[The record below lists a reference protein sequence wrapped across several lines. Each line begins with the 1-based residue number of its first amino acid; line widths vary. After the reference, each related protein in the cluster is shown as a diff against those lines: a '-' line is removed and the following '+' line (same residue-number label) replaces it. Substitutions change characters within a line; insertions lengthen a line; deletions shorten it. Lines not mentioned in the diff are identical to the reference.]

1 MAQGPPSREPDP
13 QNSAADV
20 PRAADGAGGAALT
33 ETAADAPDNVPETTL
48 GEFRILRRLGKGG
61 MAEVFLAEQ
70 MSLKRNVAIK
80 VLREERLADE
90 THLKRFKTEATAAAA
105 LNHPNI
111 VQVFTIGEQ
120 NGTHYIA
127 QEYVQGMNLREYVT
141 RKGPPEMGLALHIMK
156 QVASALQA
164 AHAAG
169 IVHRDIKPENI
180 MLTRRGDVK
189 VADFGLAQLTQSG
202 ERVHLT
208 QVGITMGTPLY
219 MSPEQVNG
227 RKLDSRTDIYSLGVT
242 CYHMLTGAPPF
253 RGETALSVAV
263 QHLKQEPER
272 LERVRGDLPPI
283 LCRIVHKMMAKNPEK
298 RYQSAQEVLRDLKRL
313 SQADADVEGTADE
326 GPLPEAAELPAGA
339 GPLRRLLVG
348 IWRLPDRPLA
358 GQAWI
363 LALLALSTGAASAGV
378 GWLTREPNPF
388 ESPARLD
395 ETPPA
400 LESAAKQYLHA
411 LNLKTSEPAWRAV
424 IGYSP
429 PKPIFQN
436 AAREQLALLYL
447 GKRRFDEANG
457 LFHELAGESE
467 SEYRAFGLAGEA
479 FILHHRGEYEAS
491 QKVIEKVR
499 PPLYAK
505 LDPRMKAL
513 FDDTVVRNHQ
523 SIDRE
528 LNEEMQ
534 NLLNGEHPEAGAQ
547 RDNE

>member
-1 MAQGPPSREPDP
+1 MAQGPPSRGPDP
-13 QNSAADV
+13 QPVSVGAQRSAGV
-20 PRAADGAGGAALT
+20 GAAPTGSTNVPT
-33 ETAADAPDNVPETTL
+33 EEIPETTL

-70 MSLKRNVAIK
+70 ISLKRNVAVK
-80 VLREERLADE
+80 VLREERLTDE

-120 NGTHYIA
+120 DGTHYIA

-141 RKGPPEMGLALHIMK
+141 RKGPPEMGVALHIMK

-189 VADFGLAQLTQSG
+189 VADFGLAQLTEDG

-208 QVGITMGTPLY
+208 QVGVTMGTPLY

-272 LERVRGDLPPI
+272 LEHVRGDLPPV
-283 LCRIVHKMMAKNPEK
+283 LCRIVHKMMAKNPDK
-298 RYQSAQEVLRDLKRL
+298 RYQSAQEVQRDLKRL
-313 SQADADVEGTADE
+313 TQTDGDVEA
-326 GPLPEAAELPAGA
+326 AAEEEPAPEVSDLPAGA
-339 GPLRRLLVG
+339 GPIRRLLAG
-348 IWRLPDRPLA
+348 IWRLPDRSVA
-358 GQAWI
+358 SQAWI
-363 LALLALSTGAASAGV
+363 VTLLALATGVASAGV
-378 GWLTREPNPF
+378 GWMVREPNPF
-388 ESPARLD
+388 ETPAKPD
-395 ETPPA
+395 ETPP

-411 LNLKTSEPAWRAV
+411 LNLKTSESAWRAV
-424 IGYSP
+424 IDYVP

-436 AAREQLALLYL
+436 AARQQLALLYL
-447 GKRRFDEANG
+447 TRRRFNEAEA
-457 LFHELAGESE
+457 LFNELAGESDLE
-467 SEYRAFGLAGEA
+467 SRAFGLAGQA
-479 FILHHRGEYEAS
+479 FILHHREEYEAS
-491 QKVIEKVR
+491 QKVIAKVK
-499 PPLYAK
+499 PLYGK
-505 LDPRMKAL
+505 LDGRMKSL
-513 FDDTVVRNHQ
+513 FDETVTRNFKA
-523 SIDRE
+523 IDIEMDQE
-528 LNEEMQ
+528 LQ
-534 NLLNGEHPEAGAQ
+534 TLLDSSHPEAGAQ